1 MIYLV
6 NLKKWGGAQAPPAPP
21 GASPLNSNTVAYLS
35 EKFQRIWRLSDN
47 IGGPIFKMPLNEI
60 AVHVDGGYF
69 IQPISTF
76 FFNAKRIEEY
86 ISWADILASN
96 SSSGEIF
103 LHQLMTVF
111 APISSA

>member
-1 MIYLV
+1 MIKYVRQTLEF
-6 NLKKWGGAQAPPAPP
+6 PY
-21 GASPLNSNTVAYLS
+21 NSNTVAYLS

>member
-1 MIYLV
+1 MKRSNMIKYVRQTLEF
-6 NLKKWGGAQAPPAPP
+6 PY
-21 GASPLNSNTVAYLS
+21 NSNTVAYLS

-76 FFNAKRIEEY
+76 FFQCQTHRRIY
-86 ISWADILASN
+86 IL
-96 SSSGEIF
+96 GRHF
-103 LHQLMTVF
+103 GL
-111 APISSA
+111 